1 MPTREEL
8 EATPTKELHTLALAV
23 AKHRLDVGFVW
34 DLVKALPVAE
44 EVVGDDDRS
53 KIDIVRPT
61 AMLNDLLYDSGEGE
75 LGEVLRPMYIDYLLE
90 HAHAADKAAK
100 IEAEFGSQPASGER
114 DDPADG

>member
-8 EATPTKELHTLALAV
+8 ESTSTKHLHTLALAV

-61 AMLNDLLYDSGEGE
+61 AMLNDLLYDSGEGD
-75 LGEVLRPMYIDYLLE
+75 LGEVLRPMYIDYLLQHPE
-90 HAHAADKAAK
+90 AADRAAR
-100 IEAEFGSQPASGER
+100 IEAEFDGSEAGDG
-114 DDPADG
+114 DDPTGG

>member
-1 MPTREEL
+1 MPIREEL
-8 EATPTKELHTLALAV
+8 EATPTKVLHTLALDV

-61 AMLNDLLYDSGEGE
+61 AMLNDLLYDSGQGE
-75 LGEVLRPMYIDYLLE
+75 LGEVLRPMYIDYLLQHPE
-90 HAHAADKAAK
+90 AADRAAK
-100 IEAEFGSQPASGER
+100 IEAEFAGEAERDAR
-114 DDPADG
+114 DDPSDG